1 MKKSQANKTKNIGTK
16 VFALALAALMIF
28 GALAG
33 SLIYIFS

>member
-1 MKKSQANKTKNIGTK
+1 MKKSQANKMKNIGAK
-16 VFALALAALMIF
+16 VFAMALAAIMIF

>member
-1 MKKSQANKTKNIGTK
+1 MKKTQANKMKNVGAKI
-16 VFALALAALMIF
+16 FALALAAIMIF